1 MLIIKPTCYR
11 TFKKA
16 SQGQPIPSANFIYQK
31 NGSSQDGYC
40 TPNKGGVEFK
50 AVSRFLGNGRPEI
63 LPQTKA
69 YDRVPQ
75 TIRHRKKE

>member
-1 MLIIKPTCYR
+1 MLILKPTCYR

-31 NGSSQDGYC
+31 NGSSQDGYS

-50 AVSRFLGNGRPEI
+50 AYGDSSEMGDLKFFHKQKLMTES
-63 LPQTKA
+63 
-69 YDRVPQ
+69 
-75 TIRHRKKE
+75 HRL